1 MIVLALALAGTGS
14 GSAVAAAT
22 GPVEFAIAYSGP
34 FTVWYAEGGICSPDP
49 GPHWQMSSNERHAG
63 VGSVF
68 NRIGRISC
76 AAYYVHHFEMYGEHG
91 GRETRLC
98 AAVLRAGR
106 LQLTS
111 GSSSRCVLSRGARFL
126 TIHDR

>member
-1 MIVLALALAGTGS
+1 MVVLALALAGTGS
-14 GSAVAAAT
+14 GSAAAM
-22 GPVEFAIAYSGP
+22 GPVEFTIAHSGA
-34 FTVWYAEGGICSPDP
+34 FTVWYAEGGMCTPDP
-49 GPHWQMSSNERHAG
+49 GPHWQMSSDDRHAG

-68 NRIGRISC
+68 NGIGRISC
-76 AAYYVHHFEMYGEHG
+76 AAYYVHHFEMYAEHG

-98 AAVLRAGR
+98 AVVLRAGR
-106 LQLTS
+106 LQVTS